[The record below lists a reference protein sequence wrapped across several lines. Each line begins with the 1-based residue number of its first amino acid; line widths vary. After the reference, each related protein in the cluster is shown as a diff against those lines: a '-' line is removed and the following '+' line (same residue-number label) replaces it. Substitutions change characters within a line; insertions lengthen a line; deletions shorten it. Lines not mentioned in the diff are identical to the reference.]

1 MAKRYVA
8 LPGEAY
14 PATLAGPGR
23 VRGERIALHWRT
35 GMAPRLGL
43 VISRKLTGSAVRRNL
58 VKRQAR
64 GLFAQEVCVAG
75 REPIDLVVRATASLA
90 KLDRRALF
98 GQLRALFERLPA
110 TVEAATP
117 QGRARR

>member
-1 MAKRYVA
+1 MAKRYAA

-23 VRGERIALHWRT
+23 VRGERIALHWRASST
-35 GMAPRLGL
+35 PRLGL
-43 VISRKLTGSAVRRNL
+43 VISRKQTGSAVRRNL

-64 GLFAQEVCVAG
+64 GLFAQEASTPG
-75 REPIDLVVRATASLA
+75 RQPLDLVVRATASLA

-98 GQLRALFERLPA
+98 GQMRALFERLPGSA
-110 TVEAATP
+110 PSGAP
-117 QGRARR
+117 QVQVSR